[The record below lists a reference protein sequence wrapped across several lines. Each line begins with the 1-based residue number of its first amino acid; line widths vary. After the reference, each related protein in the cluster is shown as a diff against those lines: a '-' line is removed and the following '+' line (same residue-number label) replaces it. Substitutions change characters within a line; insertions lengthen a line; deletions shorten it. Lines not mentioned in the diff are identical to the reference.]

1 MARKHTRVGDPRCLH
16 LPCPLCLLGLP
27 GYASS

>member
-1 MARKHTRVGDPRCLH
+1 MARKHVRVGDPRCPQ

>member
-1 MARKHTRVGDPRCLH
+1 MASKHVRVCDPRCLR